1 LHYII
6 LTRRNSVGKAQVAS
20 LLHPEA
26 SKNRALIINSFTAMP
41 DEILAEFEK
50 QTGGE
55 KWDVSYTP
63 LEDIKKFEEDS
74 WAKGEPWATGFTL
87 LRIWTEGGTL
97 YDRPRDNESIGFGDT
112 QTLADAVKKAIQLQ
126 S

>member
-1 LHYII
+1 M
-6 LTRRNSVGKAQVAS
+6 LTWDNSVGKAQVAS

-26 SKNRALIINSFTAMP
+26 SKNRALIVNSFVATP
-41 DEILAEFEK
+41 DDILAEFES

-55 KWDVSYTP
+55 KWEVTYTP
-63 LEDIKKFEEDS
+63 FDVLKQIEED
-74 WAKGEPWATGFTL
+74 AYQQGQPWATGVTL
-87 LRIWTEGGTL
+87 MRIWTEGGTI

-112 QTLADAVKKAIQLQ
+112 ETLQDTVRKAIKVQ